1 MSGRLYT
8 TKDAAGYCGM
18 AVQTFYNHLS
28 AGTGP
33 KHHKDGRLNKFYEVD
48 LDEWNRARLVEVA

>member
-1 MSGRLYT
+1 MSKRILSSG
-8 TKDAAGYCGM
+8 AAADYCGM
-18 AVQTFYNHLS
+18 ATQTLYNHIS

-33 KHHKDGRLNKFYEVD
+33 KHFKQGRRLAFYESD